1 MLVVTGMTQCNTTY
15 FNHPHAVQQN
25 TRCAAGRSEEEL
37 KTCCSKVKVEPK
49 ITRLDA
55 LEEIAACAL
64 LQSCIGNRSD
74 VDEAALKK
82 A

>member
-1 MLVVTGMTQCNTTY
+1 M
-15 FNHPHAVQQN
+15 
-25 TRCAAGRSEEEL
+25 
-37 KTCCSKVKVEPK
+37 KTCCSNVNVEPK

-55 LEEIAACAL
+55 LEEIAACDL
-64 LQSCIGNRSD
+64 LQSFIGYSSD